1 MTLRALV
8 IGAGGPVGEA
18 AASALA
24 RDGWAVTASMRQR
37 RPDAE
42 ARLAALG
49 VDLVF
54 QDLPRDA
61 DWTRAADGCDALVWT
76 THLQIAADALAQARL
91 ACARLVAFSSNNVAA
106 DPDAPSYRAL
116 AGAEAAVRARFPGAA
131 IVRPTL
137 IYGDVRL
144 PTMTDLMRLAQRTLV
159 MPLPGSGRALVQ
171 PVYHGDLGALAAGL
185 AAPDAPSGVFAAGG
199 PDVVS
204 MRELYAAVA
213 RTVGAR
219 PLIAPIPRFGLSL
232 AVRLGLISAEQA
244 ARAEKDRV
252 AMTQD
257 ALPAALTPRTP
268 LREGLARHFS
278 GLQAAAQ
285 DGG

>member
-1 MTLRALV
+1 MTRRALV

-18 AASALA
+18 TASALA
-24 RDGWAVTASMRQR
+24 RLGWSVTASLRQR

-42 ARLAALG
+42 ARLADLG
-49 VDLVF
+49 VEVAFHDLA
-54 QDLPRDA
+54 RDPA
-61 DWTRAADGCDALVWT
+61 WVSLAEGCDALVWT
-76 THLQIAADALAQARL
+76 THLQIAAAALADATF
-91 ACARLVAFSSNNVAA
+91 ACGRLVAFSSNNVAA
-106 DPDAPSYRAL
+106 DPDAPSYRTL
-116 AGAEAAVRARFPGAA
+116 AGAEAAVRARFPGGA

-144 PTMTDLMRLAQRTLV
+144 PTMTDLMRLAQRALV

-199 PDVVS
+199 PDIVS
-204 MRELYAAVA
+204 MRELYAMVA
-213 RTVGAR
+213 QTVGAR
-219 PLIAPIPRFGLSL
+219 PLLAPIPRFGLSL
-232 AVRLGLISAEQA
+232 AVRLGLLSEEQA

-252 AMTQD
+252 AMPQD
-257 ALPAALTPRTP
+257 ALPADLAPRTP

-278 GLQAAAQ
+278 GLRAAAP

>member
-1 MTLRALV
+1 MTRTALV

-18 AASALA
+18 TAAALV
-24 RDGWAVTASMRQR
+24 RGGWAVTASLRQR

-49 VDLVF
+49 VAVVF
-54 QDLPRDA
+54 HDLPRDV
-61 DWTRAADGCDALVWT
+61 DWARAADGCDALVWT
-76 THLQIAADALAQARL
+76 IHLQIAADALAGTRL
-91 ACARLVAFSSNNVAA
+91 ACRRLVAFSSNNVAA

-116 AGAEAAVRARFPGAA
+116 AGAEAAVRTRFPGAA

-144 PTMTDLMRLAQRTLV
+144 PTMNELMRLAQRALV

-185 AAPDAPSGVFAAGG
+185 AAPGAPSGVFAAGG
-199 PDVVS
+199 PDIVS
-204 MRELYAAVA
+204 MRELYALVA
-213 RTVGAR
+213 QTVGAR
-219 PLIAPIPRFGLSL
+219 PLLAPIPRFGLSL
-232 AVRLGLISAEQA
+232 AVRLGLLSEEQA

-252 AMTQD
+252 AMPQD
-257 ALPAALTPRTP
+257 ALPVELAPRTP

-278 GLQAAAQ
+278 GLRAAAP